1 MKKNYH
7 THTVRCHHA
16 VGSEREY
23 IEKAIE
29 AGFELLGFSD
39 HSPYIFKDGHYSSF
53 RMRPE
58 ELPGYVS
65 TLRALREEY
74 ADRIDIRI
82 GLETE
87 YYPDNWEDYKNLI
100 RGSGVEYLIQ
110 GQHFV
115 RGEAAGEPYSGK
127 DDDDRDRVEAYI
139 SSAVAAA
146 RSGMFSYFAHPDML
160 YFSGDQDWF
169 RERME
174 YMVRQVQREDLPF
187 EINLLGL
194 REGRHY
200 PSRMFLEILRDNHA
214 TVVLGS
220 DAHAPKYVYHQET
233 VERALSLVKEY
244 HLTLTEEIDVTRLA
258 KKGF

>member
-7 THTVRCHHA
+7 THTVRCNHA
-16 VGSEREY
+16 SGSEREY

-39 HSPYIFKDGHYSSF
+39 HTPYIFKDGHYSSF
-53 RMRPE
+53 RMRPDQ
-58 ELPGYVS
+58 LPDYVS
-65 TLRALREEY
+65 TLQALRREF
-74 ADRIDIRI
+74 ADRIDVRI

-87 YYPDNWEDYKNLI
+87 YYPDNWEDYKGLVK
-100 RGSGVEYLIQ
+100 GSGVEYLIL

-115 RGEAAGEPYSGK
+115 RGEAPGEPYSGK
-127 DDDDRDRVEAYI
+127 DDDDKDRVEAYV
-139 SSAVAAA
+139 SSAIAAA

-160 YFSGDQDWF
+160 YFSGDRDYF
-169 RERME
+169 RERMD
-174 YMVRQVQREDLPF
+174 YMVKEVQKEGLPF

-200 PSRMFLEILRDNHA
+200 PSEWFLDVLRDNHA

-220 DAHAPKYVYHQET
+220 DAHKPKYVYHEET
-233 VERALSLVKEY
+233 VNRALELVKKY
-244 HLTLTEEIDVTRLA
+244 DLTLTEDIDIGKLARL
-258 KKGF
+258 GF